1 MEISNQD
8 KLKLIHFLNFVCDYE
23 ASKPLEEMNEEL
35 IDSCVDVL
43 LELQD
48 KHVNHSPEFIDE
60 QVRKIFHKE
69 ETETTEPESVKPVKK
84 QINKKK
90 VWLVAACIAIL
101 VALFSIVSFSS
112 ERSVVDVLEDFL
124 GTYEFIPFGKE
135 VDVGEET
142 YGKASD
148 SRKYDTIAVA
158 VEKEKINLLSPKEE
172 TGEISLQK
180 IVFYN
185 QNTDNC
191 ILYIFENNNISIDV
205 IVNRNI
211 NQNTINVCNESLSIN
226 NTTYYLCTI
235 KETNQIQAYF
245 IHNNNFYTVTC
256 YDKDLLIEILENM
269 EEVRYEN

>member
-35 IDSCVDVL
+35 IDSCVDIL

-112 ERSVVDVLEDFL
+112 ERSVKDVLEDFI
-124 GTYEFIPFGKE
+124 GTFEFIPFGKE
-135 VDVGEET
+135 VTLGNDSYKKEGT
-142 YGKASD
+142 GK
-148 SRKYDTIAVA
+148 KYTS
-158 VEKEKINLLSPKEE
+158 VEDFVNTEKFNLLCP
-172 TGEISLQK
+172 L
-180 IVFYN
+180 
-185 QNTDNC
+185 
-191 ILYIFENNNISIDV
+191 
-205 IVNRNI
+205 
-211 NQNTINVCNESLSIN
+211 
-226 NTTYYLCTI
+226 
-235 KETNQIQAYF
+235 NQIGRA
-245 IHNNNFYTVTC
+245 HV
-256 YDKDLLIEILENM
+256 
-269 EEVRYEN
+269 